1 VPSDD
6 ESTGGSGLG
15 ATLSRKLGP
24 MPVWMWFGIGVAV
37 LAWYLIRKKSS
48 STSTSSTTSA
58 TSGTDLTSAQAVANQ
73 FATAGLM
80 PYQGGDVY
88 INNTTGNEPPE
99 ITPPGPVP
107 PPPGTVTS
115 HPVSGSPGIQPPT
128 VGKDV
133 QVAEFWKNPKKQSWS
148 AIAKQLGVFGG
159 SGAALMEYNLIPNKH
174 TAKTLQ
180 TLRNSP
186 TNVGAGQLIAVPTS
200 GFLINLPYVGTVK
213 T

>member
-1 VPSDD
+1 MPDD
-6 ESTGGSGLG
+6 VESSGSGIGSML
-15 ATLSRKLGP
+15 TRKLGP
-24 MPVWMWFGIGVAV
+24 FPAWVWVGGGTAL
-37 LAWYLIRKKSS
+37 LAWYLIRKKNAAK
-48 STSTSSTTSA
+48 STATDTTSA
-58 TSGTDLTSAQAVANQ
+58 TDLTSAQAVANQ

-88 INNTTGNEPPE
+88 INNTTGNMPPRVA
-99 ITPPGPVP
+99 PPGPVP
-107 PPPGTVTS
+107 PPPGTVTGQ
-115 HPVSGSPGIQPPT
+115 PIAGSPGMQPPT
-128 VGKDV
+128 AGRDV
-133 QVAEFWKNPKKQSWS
+133 QVAEFWKNPKNQSWS

-186 TNVGAGQLIAVPTS
+186 TNVGAGQEIAVPTQ
-200 GFLINLPYVGTVK
+200 GFYITLPYVGTVK